1 MSCGSD
7 ATTLPFP
14 STNSNVTFTGR
25 EGLEWKFE
33 YRPSRA
39 PPCSFATRSEEHTS
53 ELQSRVD
60 LVCRLLLEKKNRFS
74 TVAASYPARG
84 PASFRDHASGLD
96 PSCSRASCVASRCRR
111 SRRGRDVADT
121 VRAGPAAKL

>member
-1 MSCGSD
+1 MSCGSV

-39 PPCSFATRSEEHTS
+39 PPCSFATNLPTLTSIGSES
-53 ELQSRVD
+53 A
-60 LVCRLLLEKKNRFS
+60 N
-74 TVAASYPARG
+74 
-84 PASFRDHASGLD
+84 
-96 PSCSRASCVASRCRR
+96 
-111 SRRGRDVADT
+111 
-121 VRAGPAAKL
+121 VR